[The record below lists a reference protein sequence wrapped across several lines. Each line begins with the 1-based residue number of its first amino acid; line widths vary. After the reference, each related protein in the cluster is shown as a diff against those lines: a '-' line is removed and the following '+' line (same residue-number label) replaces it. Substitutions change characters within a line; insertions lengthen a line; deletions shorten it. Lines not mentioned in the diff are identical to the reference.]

1 MYKLTLILRYLRR
14 KLAPLFA
21 MLAVTL
27 CTAMV
32 IVVISV
38 MGGFLDMMRSAV
50 RTLSGDVM
58 IMGDLTGFSGYE
70 NLLERLK
77 AMPDVVAAT
86 PVIMTYG
93 LMDIDGRI
101 IRVEVQGIDPAGLDK
116 VTGYSRTLHWTK
128 NDLLKVYVE
137 NMPAE
142 KDMTADDKRY
152 LETLRR
158 RADAQDPVAAAMSFK
173 TPPDWAD
180 LPPVVPG
187 IEVSPHSM
195 RDKDGK
201 YDFGSSSV
209 SAEAALTVLR
219 LSQRG
224 KPVEPAMQRFVIVNE
239 FKSGLYDID
248 KGRVYVPFDRLQK
261 MLMMDPY
268 PVVDPE
274 TGEPTGK
281 MASGRVSHIMVRGRD
296 GVPLDDFARSVT
308 KTAEQWNIDYPN
320 ERYGVMTWLD
330 QHRTF
335 LGAVEKEKGLL
346 TILFAF
352 ISTVAVVMIAVIF
365 YMIVLEKTRDIGVL
379 RALGASRGG
388 IASIFLGYGLA
399 VGIVGSLSGFAL
411 AAAIVKNLNEIQDF
425 LYATLGFRMWD
436 PRVYYFDRIPGQLDP
451 TEVSLIILVAILS
464 SLAGSLIPAILAARL
479 NPVEALRYE

>member
-1 MYKLTLILRYLRR
+1 
-14 KLAPLFA
+14 
-21 MLAVTL
+21 
-27 CTAMV
+27 
-32 IVVISV
+32 
-38 MGGFLDMMRSAV
+38 
-50 RTLSGDVM
+50 
-58 IMGDLTGFSGYE
+58 
-70 NLLERLK
+70 
-77 AMPDVVAAT
+77 
-86 PVIMTYG
+86 
-93 LMDIDGRI
+93 
-101 IRVEVQGIDPAGLDK
+101 
-116 VTGYSRTLHWTK
+116 
-128 NDLLKVYVE
+128 
-137 NMPAE
+137 
-142 KDMTADDKRY
+142 
-152 LETLRR
+152 
-158 RADAQDPVAAAMSFK
+158 
-173 TPPDWAD
+173 
-180 LPPVVPG
+180 
-187 IEVSPHSM
+187 
-195 RDKDGK
+195 
-201 YDFGSSSV
+201 
-209 SAEAALTVLR
+209 
-219 LSQRG
+219 
-224 KPVEPAMQRFVIVNE
+224 MQRFVIVNE

-308 KTAEQWNIDYPN
+308 KTAEQWNIDNPN

-335 LGAVEKEKGLL
+335 LSAVEKEKGLL

-379 RALGASRGG
+379 RALGASRAG